1 MLRRKTKTT
10 NIFNTQGGL
19 GQRKIPRGNGEPG
32 FQGLIPRYFA
42 NGRPRMLH
50 NAVPPYRYLYNKPS
64 MQRVGK
70 WLAAQN
76 NFFKRVVW
84 WREVMMS
91 GFWFFS
97 GMVATVLMLLVLWW
111 FFTLP
116 VFKDKKPAQVL
127 TIVSQKLKIRS
138 ATVIRKTHRA
148 IRTHA
153 PGVIKGI
160 IH

>member
-1 MLRRKTKTT
+1 
-10 NIFNTQGGL
+10 
-19 GQRKIPRGNGEPG
+19 
-32 FQGLIPRYFA
+32 
-42 NGRPRMLH
+42 
-50 NAVPPYRYLYNKPS
+50 